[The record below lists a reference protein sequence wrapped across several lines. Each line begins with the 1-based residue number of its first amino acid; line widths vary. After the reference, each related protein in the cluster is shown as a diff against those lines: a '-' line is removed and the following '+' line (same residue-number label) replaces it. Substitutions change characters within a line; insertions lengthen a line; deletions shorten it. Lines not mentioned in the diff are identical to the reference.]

1 MNDRLLVL
9 GKQVE
14 FENGAIVSSA
24 AFLAAKST
32 VTVSQYAE
40 FTKAT
45 GYQTLAERKGAD
57 TYFDN
62 SVLIDL
68 SVEEQQT
75 VPAMHVCYFDAL
87 EYCRWT
93 KTRLPSE
100 TEWLAMAVCLEER
113 LSHSAARDRF
123 VCDGRWQLEEI
134 SRGLVL
140 ACAEITSTL
149 VGDDRVVVRSG
160 PKYYRSDKFEQDVK
174 HNRNVIDLTKCDL
187 LTSFRTVW
195 DLPT

>member
-1 MNDRLLVL
+1 MDDRLLVP

-14 FENGAIVSSA
+14 YENGAIISCA
-24 AFLAAKST
+24 AFLAAKRA
-32 VTVSQYAE
+32 VTIGQYAE
-40 FTKAT
+40 FAKAT
-45 GYQTLAERKGAD
+45 GYQTLAERRGTE

-68 SVEEQQT
+68 SLEEQQT
-75 VPAMHVCYFDAL
+75 VPVMHVCYFDAL
-87 EYCRWT
+87 EYCRW
-93 KTRLPSE
+93 KNTRLPSE

-113 LSHSAARDRF
+113 LSRSAARDRF
-123 VCDGRWQLEEI
+123 VRDGRWQLEEI

-140 ACAEITSTL
+140 DCTEITSTL
-149 VGDDRVVVRSG
+149 VEDDRVVVRSG

-174 HNRNVIDLTKCDL
+174 HNRNVIHLTKYDL